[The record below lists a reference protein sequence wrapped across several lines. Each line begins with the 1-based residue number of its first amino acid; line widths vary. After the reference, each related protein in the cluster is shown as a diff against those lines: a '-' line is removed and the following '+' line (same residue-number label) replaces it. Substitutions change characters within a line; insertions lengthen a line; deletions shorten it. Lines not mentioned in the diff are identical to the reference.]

1 MELMMTRKFTDFSVE
16 ELQGYY
22 SDFHKDLNGFRP
34 RGASEEQWNSKQF
47 LVTQINLLHD
57 QMDQLKQTFEGREQL
72 REQGWIVEEPDTE
85 LAQHAEWLAQERER
99 EQAEIMAELDATY
112 YGVA

>member
-1 MELMMTRKFTDFSVE
+1 MARKFTDFSVE

-34 RGASEEQWNSKQF
+34 RGATEEQWSSKQY

-57 QMDQLKQTFEGREQL
+57 QMDQLKLTFDGREQL
-72 REQGWIVEEPDTE
+72 REQGWIIEENDVE
-85 LAQHAEWLAQERER
+85 LAQQAVWLTQERER
-99 EQAEIMAELDATY
+99 EQAEAMAESDATY
-112 YGVA
+112 

>member
-1 MELMMTRKFTDFSVE
+1 MARKFTDFSVE

-34 RGASEEQWNSKQF
+34 RGATEEQWSSKQF
-47 LVTQINLLHD
+47 LVTQINLLHN
-57 QMDQLKQTFEGREQL
+57 QMDLLKQTFEGREQL
-72 REQGWIVEEPDTE
+72 REQGWIIEETDPE
-85 LAQHAEWLAQERER
+85 LAQQASWLAQERER
-99 EQAEIMAELDATY
+99 EQAEAMAESDATY

>member
-1 MELMMTRKFTDFSVE
+1 MARKFKDFSVE

-22 SDFHKDLNGFRP
+22 SDFHKDFYGSRP
-34 RGASEEQWNSKQF
+34 RGASVEQWDNKEF
-47 LVTQINLLHD
+47 LVSQINSIHN
-57 QMDQLKQTFEGREQL
+57 QMDQLKETFEGREQL
-72 REQGWIVEEPDTE
+72 REQGWIIEEPDAE

-99 EQAEIMAELDATY
+99 EQAEKMAESDATY

>member
-1 MELMMTRKFTDFSVE
+1 MARKFTDFSVE

-34 RGASEEQWNSKQF
+34 RSATADQWNSKQF
-47 LVTQINLLHD
+47 LVAQINLLHD
-57 QMDQLKQTFEGREQL
+57 QMDQLKKTFEGREQL
-72 REQGWIVEEPDTE
+72 REQGWIIEELE
-85 LAQHAEWLAQERER
+85 AESAQHAEWLAQERER
-99 EQAEIMAELDATY
+99 EQAEAMAELDAMY

>member
-1 MELMMTRKFTDFSVE
+1 MARKFKDFSVE

-34 RGASEEQWNSKQF
+34 RGDTAEQWTSKEF

-72 REQGWIVEEPDTE
+72 REQGWIIEEPTAE
-85 LAQHAEWLAQERER
+85 LAQQASWLAQERER
-99 EQAEIMAELDATY
+99 EQAEAMAESDATY

>member
-1 MELMMTRKFTDFSVE
+1 MAREFKDFSVK

-22 SDFHKDLNGFRP
+22 SDFHKDFYGSRP
-34 RGASEEQWNSKQF
+34 RGASVEQWDNKEF
-47 LVTQINLLHD
+47 LVSQINSIHN
-57 QMDQLKQTFEGREQL
+57 QMDQLKETFEGREQL
-72 REQGWIVEEPDTE
+72 REQGWIIEEPNEE

-99 EQAEIMAELDATY
+99 EQAEKMAESDATY

>member
-1 MELMMTRKFTDFSVE
+1 MAREFTNFSVE

-34 RGASEEQWNSKQF
+34 RGASEKQWTSKQF
-47 LVTQINLLHD
+47 LVTQINLLHN
-57 QMDQLKQTFEGREQL
+57 QIDQLKKTFDGREQL
-72 REQGWIVEEPDTE
+72 REQGWIIEEPNEE
-85 LAQHAEWLAQERER
+85 LAQHAYWLTQERER
-99 EQAEIMAELDATY
+99 KQAEAMAESDATY

>member
-1 MELMMTRKFTDFSVE
+1 MAREFTDFSVE

-34 RGASEEQWNSKQF
+34 RGDSVEQWESKEY
-47 LVTQINLLHD
+47 LVFQINLLHN
-57 QMDQLKQTFEGREQL
+57 QMDQLKETFEGREQL
-72 REQGWIVEEPDTE
+72 REQGWIIEEPDAE
-85 LAQHAEWLAQERER
+85 LAQRAVWLAQERER
-99 EQAEIMAELDATY
+99 EQAEAMAELDATY

>member
-1 MELMMTRKFTDFSVE
+1 MAREFKDFSVE

-22 SDFHKDLNGFRP
+22 SDFHKDFYGCRP
-34 RGASEEQWNSKQF
+34 RGASAEQWANKQF
-47 LVTQINLLHD
+47 LVAQINSIHD
-57 QMDQLKQTFEGREQL
+57 QMDQLKKTFEGREQL
-72 REQGWIVEEPDTE
+72 REQGWIIVEPESE

-99 EQAEIMAELDATY
+99 KQAEAMAESDATY

>member
-1 MELMMTRKFTDFSVE
+1 MARKFTDFSVE

-34 RGASEEQWNSKQF
+34 RFATDDQWTNKQY
-47 LVTQINLLHD
+47 LVAQINSLHD
-57 QMDQLKQTFEGREQL
+57 QMEQLKLTFEGREQL
-72 REQGWIVEEPDTE
+72 REQGWIIEEPEAE

-99 EQAEIMAELDATY
+99 EQAEAMAELDATY

>member
-1 MELMMTRKFTDFSVE
+1 MARKFTDFSVE

-34 RGASEEQWNSKQF
+34 RGTSEEQWNSKEF
-47 LVTQINLLHD
+47 LVFQINSLHD

-72 REQGWIVEEPDTE
+72 REQGWIIEEPDVE
-85 LAQHAEWLAQERER
+85 LAQHAEWLAQERKR

>member
-1 MELMMTRKFTDFSVE
+1 MAREFKDFSVE

-22 SDFHKDLNGFRP
+22 SDFYKDLNGFRP
-34 RGASEEQWNSKQF
+34 RFATEEQWTSKQY
-47 LVTQINLLHD
+47 LVTQINSLHD
-57 QMDQLKQTFEGREQL
+57 QMDQLKLTFEGREQL
-72 REQGWIVEEPDTE
+72 REQGWIIEEPNSE

-99 EQAEIMAELDATY
+99 EQAEAMAELDATY

>member
-1 MELMMTRKFTDFSVE
+1 MTREFTDFSVD

-34 RGASEEQWNSKQF
+34 RGADIDQWNSKQF
-47 LVTQINLLHD
+47 LVTQINLLHN

-72 REQGWIVEEPDTE
+72 REQGWIIKEPEAE

-99 EQAEIMAELDATY
+99 EQAEKMAELDATY

>member
-1 MELMMTRKFTDFSVE
+1 MARKFMDFSVE

-34 RGASEEQWNSKQF
+34 RGATEEQWNSKQF
-47 LVTQINLLHD
+47 LVTQINSLHD
-57 QMDQLKQTFEGREQL
+57 QMDQLKETFEGREQL
-72 REQGWIVEEPDTE
+72 REQGWIIEETDVE
-85 LAQHAEWLAQERER
+85 LAQQASWLAQERER
-99 EQAEIMAELDATY
+99 EQAEAMAESDAMY

>member
-1 MELMMTRKFTDFSVE
+1 MTRKFTDFSVK

-34 RGASEEQWNSKQF
+34 RSATEEPWTSKQF
-47 LVTQINLLHD
+47 LVTQINSLHD
-57 QMDQLKQTFEGREQL
+57 QMNQLKETFEGREQL
-72 REQGWIVEEPDTE
+72 REQGWIIEETDPE
-85 LAQHAEWLAQERER
+85 LAQQAQWLAQERER
-99 EQAEIMAELDATY
+99 EQAEAMADLDATY

>member
-1 MELMMTRKFTDFSVE
+1 MARKFTEFSVE

-34 RGASEEQWNSKQF
+34 RGATEEQWNSKQF
-47 LVTQINLLHD
+47 LVTQINSLHD
-57 QMDQLKQTFEGREQL
+57 QIDQLKKTFKGREHL
-72 REQGWIVEEPDTE
+72 REQGWIIEETDVE
-85 LAQHAEWLAQERER
+85 LAQQASWLAQERER
-99 EQAEIMAELDATY
+99 EQAEAMAELDATY